1 MKDPG
6 GFQIKHGM
14 KLSGILQPVV
24 ELGKAIEG
32 ILDMVNTSGIGDWL
46 RICAEVLSYSERRG
60 QLRTP
65 GGLRWIVNRGS
76 EGAAGA

>member
-46 RICAEVLSYSERRG
+46 RICAEVLSYSERPA
-60 QLRTP
+60 QP
-65 GGLRWIVNRGS
+65 PP
-76 EGAAGA
+76 AGARVETKLRVELRCII